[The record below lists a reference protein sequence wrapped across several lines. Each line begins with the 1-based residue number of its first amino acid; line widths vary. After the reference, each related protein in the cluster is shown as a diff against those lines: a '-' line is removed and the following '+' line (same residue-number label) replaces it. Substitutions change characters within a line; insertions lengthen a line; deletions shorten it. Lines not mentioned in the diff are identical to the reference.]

1 MGSSMKL
8 CARLPVPADCATGV
22 VTTGAC
28 EGFARAPCFLEAEA
42 PKSRS
47 RSAAE
52 EVEDDVPA
60 GPFKELALLR
70 LLCSTAGAARIWCT
84 ARPGPGA
91 SSAGE
96 AGDAELVRDALCEEE
111 SINDGEVVR
120 LMTCWSEFDIA

>member
-1 MGSSMKL
+1 M
-8 CARLPVPADCATGV
+8 PADCATGV

-28 EGFARAPCFLEAEA
+28 EGFVRALGFWFTVSANARI
-42 PKSRS
+42 

-70 LLCSTAGAARIWCT
+70 LLCNTAGAARIWCM
-84 ARPGPGA
+84 ARPGPEA

-120 LMTCWSEFDIA
+120 LMTCWSEFDIV